1 MPGNGHPIQLTAMNA
16 PVSPDHHGD
25 SPAAWISV
33 TIMLIGFAV
42 GTVAFFLAIVPIVF
56 VGVAII
62 VVGFILWPLLAKL
75 GYGVNGPRYTS
86 KAHS

>member
-1 MPGNGHPIQLTAMNA
+1 MNA

-33 TIMLIGFAV
+33 AIMLIGFAV

-75 GYGVNGPRYTS
+75 GYGVHGPRYTS

>member
-1 MPGNGHPIQLTAMNA
+1 MNA

-33 TIMLIGFAV
+33 VVMLVGFAV

-62 VVGFILWPLLAKL
+62 VVGFILWPVLAKAGL
-75 GYGVNGPRYTS
+75 RRERPALHLES
-86 KAHS
+86 A